1 MVAQS
6 KIRESCEINVTRIK
20 GGDIKAI
27 TKWILIN
34 RNIGVCKR
42 FLVVSVLFHTL
53 GLIWTNINKQQHVTR
68 VKRRKSL
75 KNNIMTFAKFNRNK
89 TLNVICV
96 IEGFII
102 NNTKRCVLMTNT
114 LFVTLVN
121 LKSVIYQNVL
131 KLYNTLWN
139 GIINIPDQQQN
150 IKLSHN
156 DY

>member
-1 MVAQS
+1 M
-6 KIRESCEINVTRIK
+6 KINVTRIK
-20 GGDIKAI
+20 GGDIKPI
-27 TKWILIN
+27 TKWILIS

-75 KNNIMTFAKFNRNK
+75 KNNIMMFVEFNRNK
-89 TLNVICV
+89 TLNVICA

-102 NNTKRCVLMTNT
+102 NNTRRYVLMTNT

-121 LKSVIYQNVL
+121 LKSVIYQTVL